1 MKYIV
6 VSFNTRGV
14 VREFPFIFPDAV
26 VHKDMYQMV
35 ERNLI
40 MQERADSVECV
51 GAGFISCRDVDPG
64 ESGCYGASESLNVK
78 SRGPEDSRLISLLDY
93 THGLKV

>member
-1 MKYIV
+1 MKYVV
-6 VSFNTRGV
+6 VSFKAHGIE
-14 VREFPFIFPDAV
+14 REFPFIFPEGM

-40 MQERADSVECV
+40 MQERAESVECV

-64 ESGCYGASESLNVK
+64 ESACHGMSESLGVK